1 MHARELPLSYK
12 KDPLYSRGNGGL
24 ILRLMAHSHSQM
36 TSMPN
41 SHHTLIDLLDR
52 NARSHQDSP
61 ALIFEGHS
69 YAHAALHQAVQIQA
83 AALQAAGVRRGDR
96 VLVLSGNRLEVL
108 VLLGAVAWLG
118 AMLVPLNLRLSPA
131 EMAQQARDAG
141 PALVIVDAGCASLWA
156 AAWPDGMPGV
166 PLETLSEPVGG
177 SFVCAGQPRDAHV
190 PRQDAPD
197 LGVIMLYT
205 AAVDGHARGAVL
217 SQAQLRASALQTCNA
232 WTLGVHDR
240 WLGVLPL
247 FHAAGIGL
255 ALALLEAGGAC
266 VILPRFDPA
275 AAMAAVAHH
284 HITVCATFAPMLG
297 ALLDAATNNQGEA
310 SLASLRVCMG
320 LEPPEVLGRLATLCP
335 AAKFWSAYGQAEVSS
350 MVCLGLQSDRPGAAG
365 RPMAPTEVRVQDAAG
380 RALPAGLEGEIA
392 VRGPTVFLGYWE
404 PEAQRPFKPAD
415 PWHRTGDLGRIDE
428 DGWLWFTGR
437 AAHKQL
443 IKTGGENVYPAE
455 VEQVLLEHPA
465 VAEAYVFGKPDA
477 KWGEAVHA
485 VCALKAGSTV
495 TEAEL
500 LSHLEI
506 RIARYK
512 KPQSLVFSTSPLQR
526 NTKG

>member
-1 MHARELPLSYK
+1 
-12 KDPLYSRGNGGL
+12 
-24 ILRLMAHSHSQM
+24 
-36 TSMPN
+36 MPN
-41 SHHTLIDLLDR
+41 NHNTILEMLER
-52 NARSHQDSP
+52 NAGSHQDRP
-61 ALIFEGHS
+61 ALIFDDQS
-69 YAHAALHQAVQIQA
+69 FAHASLHEAVKKQA
-83 AALQAAGVRRGDR
+83 AALHAAGVRSGDR
-96 VLVLSGNRLEVL
+96 VVLVCGNRPEVL

-118 AMLVPLNLRLSPA
+118 AMLVPLNLRLSPP
-131 EMAQQARDAG
+131 EMAQQARDAS
-141 PALVIVDAGCASLWA
+141 PVLVIVDDAGGLLWKV
-156 AAWPDGMPGV
+156 AWPDGMPGV
-166 PLETLSEPVGG
+166 PLHELAEPV
-177 SFVCAGQPRDAHV
+177 SASLACVGQAHEDHV

-205 AAVDGHARGAVL
+205 AAVEGHARGAVL
-217 SQAQLRASALQTCNA
+217 SQSQLRASAIQTGSA
-232 WTLGVHDR
+232 WALDAHDR

-266 VILPRFDPA
+266 VILPRFDPL
-275 AAMAAVAHH
+275 AAVAAVARHR
-284 HITVCATFAPMLG
+284 ITVCATFAPMLG
-297 ALLDAATNNQGEA
+297 ALLDAAAQNPGGEA

-320 LEPPEVLGRLATLCP
+320 LEPPSVVGRLATLCP

-350 MVCLGLQSDRPGAAG
+350 MVCLGLQSERPGAAG
-365 RPMAPTEVRVQDAAG
+365 RPMEPTEVRVQDAAG

-404 PEAQRPFKPAD
+404 PEVKRPFKPAD

-428 DGWLWFTGR
+428 DGWLWFMGR

-465 VAEAYVFGKPDA
+465 VAEAFVFGQPDD

-485 VCALKAGSTV
+485 VCALKPGMTV
-495 TEAEL
+495 PEAEL
-500 LSHLEI
+500 LHFVAT

-512 KPQSLVFSTSPLQR
+512 TPKSLVYRPAPLAR
-526 NTKG
+526 SAP

>member
-1 MHARELPLSYK
+1 
-12 KDPLYSRGNGGL
+12 
-24 ILRLMAHSHSQM
+24 
-36 TSMPN
+36 MPN

-52 NARSHQDSP
+52 NARSHPDSP

-83 AALQAAGVRRGDR
+83 AALHAVGVRRGDR
-96 VLVLSGNRLEVL
+96 VLVLSGNRPEVL

-131 EMAQQARDAG
+131 EMAQQARDAR
-141 PALVIVDAGCASLWA
+141 PALVIVDAGCFSLWA
-156 AAWPDGMPGV
+156 AAWPDGMAGV
-166 PLETLSEPVGG
+166 PLETLTEPVGG
-177 SFVCAGQPRDAHV
+177 SFACAGHRQEAHV
-190 PRQDAPD
+190 PLQDAPD

-205 AAVDGHARGAVL
+205 AAVEGHARGAVL
-217 SQAQLRASALQTCNA
+217 SQAQLRASAIQTGGA
-232 WTLGVHDR
+232 WALGVHDR

-275 AAMAAVAHH
+275 AAVAAVAHH
-284 HITVCATFAPMLG
+284 RITVCATFAPMLG
-297 ALLDAATNNQGEA
+297 ALLDAAEQHPGGEA

-350 MVCLGLQSDRPGAAG
+350 MVCLGLQSERPGAAG
-365 RPMAPTEVRVQDAAG
+365 RPIAPTEVQVQDATG
-380 RALPAGLEGEIA
+380 RALPAGREGEIA
-392 VRGPTVFLGYWE
+392 VLGPTVFLGYWA

-465 VAEAYVFGKPDA
+465 VAEAFVFGKPDA

-485 VCALKAGSTV
+485 VCALKPGSSV
-495 TEAEL
+495 TAADVL
-500 LSHLEI
+500 GYLDT

-512 KPQSLVFSTSPLQR
+512 KPQSLAFLPSPLER
-526 NTKG
+526 GTKVSS

>member
-1 MHARELPLSYK
+1 
-12 KDPLYSRGNGGL
+12 
-24 ILRLMAHSHSQM
+24 M
-36 TSMPN
+36 TTMPN
-41 SHHTLIDLLDR
+41 SHNTIIDLLER
-52 NARSHQDSP
+52 NARSHSDSP

-69 YAHAALHQAVQIQA
+69 FSHATLHQAVQKQA
-83 AALQAAGVRRGDR
+83 SALHAAGVRRGDR
-96 VLVLSGNRLEVL
+96 VLVVSGNRPEVL

-118 AMLVPLNLRLSPA
+118 AMLVPLNLRLSSA
-131 EMAQQARDAG
+131 EMAQQARDAS
-141 PALVIVDAGCASLWA
+141 PSLVIVDAGCASLCT
-156 AAWPDGMPGV
+156 AAWPDGMAGV
-166 PLETLSEPVGG
+166 PLETLTEAVSGSMACVGQ
-177 SFVCAGQPRDAHV
+177 AQEAHV

-197 LGVIMLYT
+197 QGIIMLYT
-205 AAVDGHARGAVL
+205 AAVEGHARGAVL
-217 SQAQLRASALQTCNA
+217 SQSQLRASAIQTGSA
-232 WTLGVHDR
+232 WALDADDR

-266 VILPRFDPA
+266 VILPRFDPV
-275 AAMAAVAHH
+275 AAVAAVARHR
-284 HITVCATFAPMLG
+284 ITVCATFAPMLG
-297 ALLDAATNNQGEA
+297 ALLDAATQNLDGEA

-320 LEPPEVLGRLATLCP
+320 LEPPSVVARLATLCP

-350 MVCLGLQSDRPGAAG
+350 MVCLGLQSERPGAAG
-365 RPMAPTEVRVQDAAG
+365 RPMEPTEVRVQDAAG

-392 VRGPTVFLGYWE
+392 VRGPTVFMGYWE
-404 PEAQRPFKPAD
+404 PEGKSPFKPAD

-428 DGWLWFTGR
+428 DGWLWFMGR

-465 VAEAYVFGKPDA
+465 VAEAFVFGLPDD

-485 VCALKAGSTV
+485 VCALKTGVSASQT
-495 TEAEL
+495 EL
-500 LSHLEI
+500 LQFVAV

-512 KPQSLVFSTSPLQR
+512 TPKSVVFHPAPLTR
-526 NTKG
+526 TGPVSA